1 MDSIENVVQ
10 AQSYAET
17 VKPVAHVTAPEHAG
31 VSENQTMTQN
41 ITIRPVFSKQGAE
54 GENGEQKEKNQ
65 ANDKQLQ
72 MAVSDANN
80 KMKMK
85 QSKTKAEFS
94 YHEPTKS
101 VSIKIMDE
109 DTNEVIKEIP
119 PQETLDMIVK
129 MWELAGIMVDE
140 KR

>member
-1 MDSIENVVQ
+1 MDSIESVVQ
-10 AQSYAET
+10 TKAYAET
-17 VKPVAHVTAPEHAG
+17 VKVAEHTTAAESSV
-31 VSENQTMTQN
+31 VSENPGAAQP
-41 ITIRPVFSKQGAE
+41 ITIQPVFSGQGSE
-54 GENGEQKEKNQ
+54 GEGGEQKEKNH
-65 ANDKQLQ
+65 ANGKQLQ

-80 KMKMK
+80 KMK

-94 YHEPTKS
+94 YHEPTKT

>member
-10 AQSYAET
+10 GQSYAET
-17 VKPVAHVTAPEHAG
+17 VKSEHAG

-41 ITIRPVFSKQGAE
+41 ITIQPVFSKQGAE

-140 KR
+140 KREIAGRN

>member
-17 VKPVAHVTAPEHAG
+17 VKPVEHVTAPEHAG